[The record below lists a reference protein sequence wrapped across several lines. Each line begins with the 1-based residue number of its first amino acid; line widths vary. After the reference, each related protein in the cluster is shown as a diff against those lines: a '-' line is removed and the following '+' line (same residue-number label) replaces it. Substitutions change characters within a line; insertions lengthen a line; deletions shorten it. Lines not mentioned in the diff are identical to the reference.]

1 MISNRLRRLALAGV
15 CLTAIAAAPAVRAQQ
30 AGVRT
35 DLITNG
41 PQANPGDAAGAA
53 AAQRNQRESGQY
65 EMLLRSNPAFR
76 ARRIAKECGP
86 IPDPELHASCIAS
99 FDVPRR

>member
-1 MISNRLRRLALAGV
+1 MISKCLRRLALVGV
-15 CLTAIAAAPAVRAQQ
+15 CLTAIATAPTVRAQQ

-41 PQANPGDAAGAA
+41 PQADPGDATGPA
-53 AAQRNQRESGQY
+53 AAQRNRSESGQY

-86 IPDPELHASCIAS
+86 ISDPQLHASCVAS
-99 FDVPRR
+99 FDIPRR

>member
-1 MISNRLRRLALAGV
+1 MISNYLRPLALAGV
-15 CLTAIAAAPAVRAQQ
+15 CLTVIATAPALLAQQ
-30 AGVRT
+30 AEVRT

-41 PQANPGDAAGAA
+41 PQFTPGDAAGAA

-65 EMLLRSNPAFR
+65 ETLLRSNPAFR

-86 IPDPELHASCIAS
+86 IRDPRMHADCVAS
-99 FDVPRR
+99 FGN